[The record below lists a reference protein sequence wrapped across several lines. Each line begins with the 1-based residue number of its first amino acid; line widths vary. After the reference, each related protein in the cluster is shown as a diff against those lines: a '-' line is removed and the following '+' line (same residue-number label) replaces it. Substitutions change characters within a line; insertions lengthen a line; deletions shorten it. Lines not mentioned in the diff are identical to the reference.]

1 MATMIAKLR
10 VANFERWK
18 EDFESMTALRRGS
31 GWIEHR
37 VVRDAT
43 DPNIVTVISRVEDLD
58 SAKRYGQ
65 SNELREAMKRSG
77 VLGPPEIA
85 FCEDDSEHRY
95 ARSGS

>member
-1 MATMIAKLR
+1 MATMIAKMR

-18 EDFESMTALRRGS
+18 EDFESMTGPRQRS

-43 DPNIVTVISRVEDLD
+43 DPNVVTVISRVRDLD

-65 SNELREAMKRSG
+65 SNELRDAMKRSG
-77 VLGPPEIA
+77 VLGPPEIW
-85 FCEDDSEHRY
+85 FCEDESEHCY
-95 ARSGS
+95 DGSQS

>member
-1 MATMIAKLR
+1 MATMIAKMR

-18 EDFESMTALRRGS
+18 EDFESMTGLRGKS

-43 DPNIVTVISRVEDLD
+43 DPNVVTVISRVSDLD

-65 SNELREAMKRSG
+65 SNELRDAMKRSG
-77 VLGPPEIA
+77 VLSPPEIA
-85 FCEDDSEHRY
+85 FCEDESERRY
-95 ARSGS
+95 DAGGS